1 LNNHKKVLKKRHR
14 DLPIT
19 KFQEKFGTEEA
30 CREHLFQKKW
40 PKGFICPRCGHVE
53 YYLVE
58 RNNLYQCAKCKK
70 QTSLTAGTLLHRTH
84 LPLTKWFWAIY
95 LISRDKRGCSALT
108 LKNMIQ
114 VSYPTAW
121 LLFQKIRS
129 AMAAKERDYILNGI
143 VVIDDAYYGGVIEN
157 KKRGRGTEQ
166 AKVLVS
172 ISLNKMGAPLF
183 AKMKVVEDLK
193 SETVATIVSEMIE
206 KGSVLRSDSYNSLA
220 TLKDYVHEI
229 VVASKDK
236 EQAKTILKWANVII
250 SNSKAYILGT
260 YHGLPKKHL
269 GKYLDEFCYRLNR
282 RFCEHLIFG
291 KLLNACVSAPGIT
304 YAELTL

>member
-1 LNNHKKVLKKRHR
+1 MSNYKKVLKKRHR

-19 KFQEKFGTEEA
+19 KFQEIFKTEA
-30 CREHLFQKKW
+30 SCREHLFRKKW
-40 PKGFICPRCGHVE
+40 PKGFICPRCGHTE
-53 YYLVE
+53 YYQVE
-58 RNNLYQCAKCKK
+58 RNNLYQCTKCKK
-70 QTSLTAGTLLHRTH
+70 QTSLTAGTLLHHTH
-84 LPLTKWFWAIY
+84 LSLTKWFWAIY

-129 AMAAKERDYILNGI
+129 AMAAKERDYILSGV
-143 VVIDDAYYGGVIEN
+143 VVIDDAYYGGVIKN

-166 AKVLVS
+166 AKVFVS
-172 ISLNKMGAPLF
+172 ISLNKAGAPLF
-183 AKMKVVEDLK
+183 AKMKVVANLK
-193 SETVATIVSEMIE
+193 SETIAEAVSEMVA
-206 KGSVLRSDSYNSLA
+206 KGSVLRSDSYQSLA
-220 TLKDYVHEI
+220 KLKDYVQKI
-229 VVASKDK
+229 VVTSKEK

-250 SNSKAYILGT
+250 SNSKSYILGT

-269 GKYLDEFCYRLNR
+269 DRYLDEFCYRLNR

-291 KLLNACVSAPGIT
+291 KLLNACVFAPKIT
-304 YAELTL
+304 YAELT